1 MKTSIS
7 ITLAAALAATISTAP
22 AFADPA
28 SDTYKGQTIT
38 ILVGYG
44 AGGTYGKNSIL
55 LARDMAKYISGH
67 PQMVV
72 QHMPGAGGLKATNFA
87 YNVLPKN
94 GMGILMLPNMIAVS
108 EKLRPKKVKYKTDRF
123 TWLGRVIGSNSTLAV
138 RRDSG
143 IRNLADIRKNK
154 LIVAS
159 SGTGSPTFLMP
170 SLLNSMLGTK
180 LKIVKGYK
188 GSRKMQLSMEQG

>member
-1 MKTSIS
+1 
-7 ITLAAALAATISTAP
+7 
-22 AFADPA
+22 
-28 SDTYKGQTIT
+28 
-38 ILVGYG
+38 
-44 AGGTYGKNSIL
+44 
-55 LARDMAKYISGH
+55 
-67 PQMVV
+67 
-72 QHMPGAGGLKATNFA
+72 
-87 YNVLPKN
+87 VLPKN

-143 IRNLADIRKNK
+143 IRNFADIRKNK

-188 GSRKMQLSMEQG
+188 GLRKMQLSMEQG